1 MRMKTEERTNDELR
15 AAFSYLRKSR
25 KVRLKDLAEAGG
37 CTTRHLSAILSEKD
51 RRGMSGDLAKA
62 MAAYFGLTYDLFLTL
77 GQLIMAG
84 VPGEEASKRVTPI
97 TDKGHIEQSI
107 LVSGTAEVGH
117 PAFGESMSRWLAGKT
132 ENERYEIA
140 KAGLVS
146 LGTPSS
152 AVVRVLAGAIEMPPG
167 LLNSLPQ
174 ELAQRFDA
182 IWSYVCGAD
191 ALHSS
196 WQERYRTHYT
206 AGQMTDSEVY
216 IAAHEWLSTQKK
228 W

>member
-97 TDKGHIEQSI
+97 TGKDHIEQSI
-107 LVSGTAEVGH
+107 LVGGTAEVGH

-152 AVVRVLAGAIEMPPG
+152 AVISVP
-167 LLNSLPQ
+167 N
-174 ELAQRFDA
+174 AQTITFDA
-182 IWSYVCGAD
+182 VSQSFPQSGKN
-191 ALHSS
+191 
-196 WQERYRTHYT
+196 THEVLREVSFT
-206 AGQMTDSEVY
+206 A
-216 IAAHEWLSTQKK
+216 AAGEIISITL
-228 W
+228 